1 MLGNWIELVLT
12 EECLDLQG
20 WVKWGGWQPRALCAR
35 TFAQDTWRFYHLFG
49 KPIETKGREE
59 ILKDKEV
66 AKELYLQVKSEVE
79 SSIAFLLKKRKEDP
93 YRSVIDRT
101 LYKALHAPS
110 HEVPTLI

>member
-1 MLGNWIELVLT
+1 VYSDRTRGELQVT
-12 EECLDLQG
+12 KNNFFCSE
-20 WVKWGGWQPRALCAR
+20 
-35 TFAQDTWRFYHLFG
+35 
-49 KPIETKGREE
+49 PIETKGREE

-79 SSIAFLLKKRKEDP
+79 SSTAFLLKKRKEDP
-93 YRSVIDRT
+93 YTSVIDRT